1 MKQSQN
7 YTSLSKSAKQFKAV
21 LGLDLEFFDYL
32 DLYFKDQLDAYDAE
46 FTILGEPRKRS
57 ASIRKN
63 SNFENSQDKLCFV
76 LMYLKN
82 NSLQETLA
90 SSWGML
96 QPRANVWIH
105 LLLKILLQT
114 LKELNFVPAS
124 NSEELAVLLKKTE
137 VVFLDGTERSI
148 QRPLHKEEQKRHYS
162 GKKKPHYKKQS
173 DLC

>member
-7 YTSLSKSAKQFKAV
+7 YTSLSKNSKQFKAV

-32 DLYFKDQLDAYDAE
+32 HLYFKDHLESYDAQ
-46 FTILGEPRKRS
+46 FTILGNPRKRA

-63 SNFENSQDKLCFV
+63 SNFEKSEDKLCFI

-105 LLLKILLQT
+105 LLLQLLLQS
-114 LKELNFVPAS
+114 LKELNFVPSS
-124 NSEELAVLLKKTE
+124 NSEDLAVLLKKAE
-137 VVFLDGTERSI
+137 IIFLDGTERSI

-162 GKKKPHYKKQS
+162 GKKKNIP
-173 DLC
+173 